1 MLNDKCVTC
10 AAEAFLD
17 AGEFKEMKRHNLVE
31 KIKDLMA
38 ELKGGRTPVPKKLSP
53 AVLRKILQ

>member
-1 MLNDKCVTC
+1 VTHC
-10 AAEAFLD
+10 GGSFLD
-17 AGEFKEMKRHNLVE
+17 AGEFKEMKRHKLVE

-38 ELKGGRTPVPKKLSP
+38 EWRGGRTPVAKKLSP